1 MGKTE
6 TFKKEVSGVSAP
18 DFSVRSYLNGSYSA
32 AIRKNGIVSVL
43 LDYSEYSSEAA
54 HVAKAQE

>member
-43 LDYSEYSSEAA
+43 LDYSE
-54 HVAKAQE
+54 